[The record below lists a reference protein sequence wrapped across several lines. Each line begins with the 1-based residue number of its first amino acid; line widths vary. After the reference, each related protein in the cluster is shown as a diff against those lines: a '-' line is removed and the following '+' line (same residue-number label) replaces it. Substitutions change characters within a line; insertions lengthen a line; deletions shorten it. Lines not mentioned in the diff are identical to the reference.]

1 MFTRLFVQN
10 PIFTNVI
17 AIIAVILGI
26 VSLTRL
32 PIALYP
38 DITPPTIAVSASY
51 PGADAETVAKTVGA
65 PIELQVNGVENMI
78 YMSSTSADDGTYS
91 LTVTFALGTDVNI
104 AMVLL
109 QNLVNNALPLLPQVV
124 QQQGVTVTKHSPSI
138 LQVIAL
144 DSPGG
149 SYDNL
154 FLANYANLQIENVL
168 SRVKGVGQ
176 VQAFGA
182 GFYAMRIWL
191 DLDKLNYLGVSVDEV
206 NQAISQQNVQVA
218 AGNVGG
224 RPNSDKQAKQLT
236 VLMQGQLD
244 TPTAFGDIIVKTLP
258 GNQIIRLRDVGE
270 IEMGA
275 QSYGAQSQ
283 IRGDNAALIAIYQ
296 LPDANALETA
306 ANIRSAME
314 KLSKDFPPDMRWTMP
329 FDTSHFVSIAVTQV
343 YLTFVKSIVL
353 VMLVVLVFLQ
363 NFRAAVGPAV
373 VIPVTLMGAFVFL
386 NIAGFSV
393 NMISLFALVL
403 AIGLIVDDSIIV
415 VEATMSHL
423 ERGLTPQEAALAGMR
438 DLFLSIV
445 AVMFVFASVF
455 LPAATLP
462 GITGQLYSQFA
473 LVIGGAALLSAVFA
487 ISLTPTE
494 CSLLL
499 RQQKAVR
506 PASFDAPQG
515 ERPDFAEDK
524 ADVTT
529 GNVFCRVFNRGYNA
543 LHGFAMRIVGI
554 TLRSP
559 AIALLTYGVLAAFAV
574 WGLITLPQGFLPE
587 EDQGYV
593 LVSAQLP
600 DAAASPRTSEL
611 AGRMDEVFAN
621 TPGVETWVTI
631 SGFSMMEGAALPN
644 AVTAFVIFESWA
656 KRGTKLNQYAIMDE
670 LYRGFGQIPEGE
682 FMVIPPPPIM
692 GIGNAG
698 GFDMMIEDRAS
709 RGPQALEAA
718 VGAYEEAA
726 AKDPRLEHV
735 MSLYSASTPKLYLN
749 VNRPQ
754 AMTEGIALPQLFTA
768 IQTAFGGQ
776 YINTFS
782 KYNQNYQV
790 RVQAAE
796 RYRSTAD
803 NLLSLRVPNGK
814 GEEVPLAGFAS
825 VQQVSGPSIVTRYNL
840 YSSASMQ
847 GSAAPGVSTG
857 AGMKAMEE
865 ISGRVLPQG
874 FGYEWTGMS
883 FQEEKSHGQAAI
895 AVGLAILLVYLIL
908 AALYANWI
916 LPLGVLLVIPLA
928 LFGTVAAIMLRGMD
942 NNIYVQIGMLLL
954 IAMSSKNALILVLY
968 ARRYGEQ
975 GMTAMQAAHKAASV
989 RFRPILMS
997 SLAYAVGAL
1006 PMLWATGAGA
1016 INQQYLG
1023 TAVFGGMVATAL
1035 LTVLYAPFF
1044 YAVFMGLSSKLGG
1057 KRTPE
1062 PKQA

>member
-17 AIIAVILGI
+17 AIITVILGI

-32 PIALYP
+32 PVALYP

-51 PGADAETVAKTVGA
+51 PGADAETVAKTVGS
-65 PIELQVNGVENMI
+65 PIELQVNGVEGML
-78 YMSSTSADDGTYS
+78 YMSSTSADDGSYS
-91 LTVTFALGTDVNI
+91 LTVTFALGTDSNI

-109 QNLVNNALPLLPQVV
+109 QNLVNNALPLLPQEV

-138 LQVIAL
+138 LQVVAL
-144 DSPGG
+144 DSPDGT
-149 SYDNL
+149 YDNL
-154 FLANYANLQIENVL
+154 YLANYADLHLKNVL
-168 SRVKGVGQ
+168 ARVKGVGQ

-182 GFYAMRIWL
+182 GNYAMRVWL
-191 DLDKLNYLGVSVDEV
+191 DLDKLNYLGLSMAEV
-206 NQAISQQNVQVA
+206 NTAISQQNVQVA
-218 AGNVGG
+218 AGNIGG
-224 RPNSDKQAKQLT
+224 RPTGPGQAVQLT
-236 VLMQGQLD
+236 VLLQGQLD
-244 TPTAFGDIIVKTLP
+244 TPQAFGDIIIKSLP
-258 GNQIIRLRDVGE
+258 NNQIIRLRDVGS
-270 IEMGA
+270 IELGA

-283 IRGDNAALIAIYQ
+283 VHGNNAALLAVYQ
-296 LPDANALETA
+296 LPDANALSTA
-306 ANIRSAME
+306 ANITAAMHTLAE
-314 KLSKDFPPDMRWTMP
+314 DFPPGMQWTMP
-329 FDTSHFVSIAVTQV
+329 FDTSTFVSIAVTQV
-343 YLTFVKSIVL
+343 YMTFIKSIILVIL
-353 VMLVVLVFLQ
+353 VMLIFLQ
-363 NFRAAVGPAV
+363 NIRASMGPAV
-373 VIPVTLMGAFVFL
+373 VIPVTLMGAFIFL
-386 NIAGFSV
+386 GLAGFSI

-415 VEATMSHL
+415 VEATMLHL
-423 ERGLTPQEAALAGMR
+423 ERGLPPQDAALEGMK

-473 LVIGGAALLSAVFA
+473 LVIGGTALLSALFA

-506 PASFDAPQG
+506 AEAVGLPEGASAAFI
-515 ERPDFAEDK
+515 EDK
-524 ADVTT
+524 ANVLT
-529 GNVFCRVFNRGYNA
+529 GNLFCRVFNRGYNA
-543 LHGFAMRIVGI
+543 LHGFAMRIVGL

-559 AIALLTYGVLAAFAV
+559 VAALLSYAAIAGFAV
-574 WGLITLPQGFLPE
+574 WGIVHLPVGFLPE
-587 EDQGYV
+587 DDQGYV

-600 DAAASPRTSEL
+600 DATATPRTTALVE
-611 AGRMDEVFAN
+611 RMNRVFAQ
-621 TPGVETWVTI
+621 TEGVKTWVAI
-631 SGFSMMEGAALPN
+631 NGFSMLEGANLPN
-644 AVTAFVIFESWA
+644 AVTVFVIFEDWEQ
-656 KRGTKLNQYAIMDE
+656 RGAKLNQYAIMDA
-670 LYRGFGQIPEGE
+670 LYRGFDQIPEGE
-682 FMVIPPPPIM
+682 FLVVPPPPIM

-709 RGPQALEAA
+709 LGPQALENA
-718 VGAYEEAA
+718 VRAYEEAA

-735 MSLYSASTPKLYLN
+735 MSLYSANTPKLFLN
-749 VNRPQ
+749 INRTQ
-754 AMTEGIALPQLFTA
+754 AMTENVALSSLFTA
-768 IQTAFGGQ
+768 IQTAFGGA

-803 NLLSLRVPNGK
+803 NLLALRVPNSK
-814 GEEVPLAGFAS
+814 GEEVPLSTFAS
-825 VQQVSGPSIVTRYNL
+825 VQQTSGPSVVTRYNL
-840 YSSASMQ
+840 YTSASMQ
-847 GSAAPGVSTG
+847 GNAAPGVSSGTG
-857 AGMKAMEE
+857 MRVMED
-865 ISGRVLPQG
+865 IARQTLPQG
-874 FGYEWTGMS
+874 FGYAWTGMS
-883 FQEEKSHGQAAI
+883 LQEEDSHGQAAL

-908 AALYANWI
+908 AALYANWL
-916 LPLGVLLVIPLA
+916 LPFSVLLVIPLA
-928 LFGTVAAIMLRGMD
+928 LFGTVTAIMLRGMV

-968 ARRYGEQ
+968 ARRFGEQ
-975 GMTAMQAAHKAASV
+975 GMSAVQAAHKAASV

-997 SLAYAVGAL
+997 SLAYGVGAL

-1016 INQQYLG
+1016 VNQQYLG

-1044 YAVFMGLSSKLGG
+1044 YTVFIKLTR
-1057 KRTPE
+1057 KLT
-1062 PKQA
+1062 